1 MVDIATITAAIA
13 AATSGVGL
21 IDKIADQISRFVRK
35 DPNPAVPK
43 EHRMKIVKEGD
54 AIVSKIHGQENQRI
68 TAADLA
74 KLPESDLR
82 HIKVLEKSMENHYAI
97 WESVYPQLALAID
110 PIVKAKT
117 EQQLKGIIKDMKG
130 DLEGILNFLEQSG
143 FYLDD
148 HYMYIRDVVR
158 SV

>member
-21 IDKIADQISRFVRK
+21 IDKIADQISRFIRK
-35 DPNPAVPK
+35 DPTPVVPK
-43 EHRMKIVKEGD
+43 EYRMKISKEGD
-54 AIVSKIHGQENQRI
+54 TMVSKIHGQENQRI
-68 TAADLA
+68 TFEDFA

-97 WESVYPQLALAID
+97 WASVYPTLALAVD
-110 PIVKAKT
+110 PIAKAKT
-117 EQQLKGIIKDMKG
+117 EQQLKGIIADMKG
-130 DLEGILNFLEQSG
+130 DLEGILNFIEKLG

-148 HYMYIRDVVR
+148 HYMYVRDTVR